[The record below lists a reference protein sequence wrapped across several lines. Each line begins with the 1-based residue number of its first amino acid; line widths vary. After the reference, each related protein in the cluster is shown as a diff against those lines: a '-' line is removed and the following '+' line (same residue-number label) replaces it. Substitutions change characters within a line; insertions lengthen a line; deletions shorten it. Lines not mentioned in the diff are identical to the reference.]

1 MSTVINCVDYEAGRR
16 RAEVDLKEA
25 CPAEA
30 DGNFIWVG
38 LHEPDK
44 ELLRT
49 VQQRFALHDLAIED
63 ALLAH
68 QRPKLEIYGDSI
80 FVALRTAQ
88 LVDHKIQFGETH
100 IFAGRGY
107 VVTVRHGSTTAYRE
121 VRARCESAPKMLA
134 MGESFVVYSIID
146 FIVDNYF
153 PVLHGLEAEADALE
167 EEVFSSKSDQA
178 DVERIYELRHELLL
192 LRRAVQPLQE
202 VCNRIMRYDVPLID
216 HAMND
221 YFRDIQDHVIRVVEG
236 IDNLRDLLTA
246 ALEANL
252 LLVSL
257 AQNDVTKKLTGWA
270 AILSI
275 PLAIASIYGM
285 NFKWMPELEQPYG
298 YPAVMAFIIGLCGL
312 LVLPVQARRLAL
324 GAQPA
329 LRRSSHRCLE
339 LERFAER
346 VSARL
351 AGPVIAHVARV
362 DMLGQQRRKQHVA
375 ALRAGRQA
383 GRVRPEERR
392 CRRRV
397 QRHGEASSACSSSSP
412 PEVPLT
418 KIMRRDRGGRM
429 NLS

>member
-1 MSTVINCVDYEAGRR
+1 MSTVINCVAYAEGKR
-16 RAEVDLKEA
+16 RAEVELAQA
-25 CPAEA
+25 CPADA
-30 DGNFIWVG
+30 AGNFIWVG

-49 VQQRFALHDLAIED
+49 VQQRFNLHDLAIED

-68 QRPKLEIYGDSI
+68 QRPKLEVYGDSV

-88 LVDHKIQFGETH
+88 LVDKKIQFGETH
-100 IFAGRGY
+100 IFAGRGF
-107 VVTVRHGSTTAYRE
+107 VVTVRHGSTTAYKD
-121 VRARCESAPKMLA
+121 VRARCENAPKMLA

-153 PVLHGLEAEADALE
+153 PVLHELEAEADALE
-167 EEVFSSKSDQA
+167 EEVFAHRSDPT

-236 IDNLRDLLTA
+236 IDNLRDLLNA

-257 AQNDVTKKLTGWA
+257 AQNQVTKKLTGWA

-285 NFKWMPELEQPYG
+285 NFKWMPELELPYG
-298 YPAVMAFIIGLCGL
+298 YPTVMAVMFTLCGFL
-312 LVLPVQARRLAL
+312 FY
-324 GAQPA
+324 
-329 LRRSSHRCLE
+329 
-339 LERFAER
+339 RFR
-346 VSARL
+346 
-351 AGPVIAHVARV
+351 
-362 DMLGQQRRKQHVA
+362 
-375 ALRAGRQA
+375 RAGW
-383 GRVRPEERR
+383 
-392 CRRRV
+392 
-397 QRHGEASSACSSSSP
+397 
-412 PEVPLT
+412 L
-418 KIMRRDRGGRM
+418 
-429 NLS
+429 

>member
-1 MSTVINCVDYEAGRR
+1 MSTVINCVAYAEGKR
-16 RAEVDLKEA
+16 RAEVDLTQA
-25 CPAEA
+25 CPADA
-30 DGNFIWVG
+30 AGNFIWVG

-49 VQQRFALHDLAIED
+49 VQQRFNLHDLAIED

-68 QRPKLEIYGDSI
+68 QRPKLEVYGDSV

-88 LVDHKIQFGETH
+88 LVDKKIQFGETH
-100 IFAGRGY
+100 IFAGRGF
-107 VVTVRHGSTTAYRE
+107 VVTVRHGSTTAYKD
-121 VRARCESAPKMLA
+121 VRARCENAPKMLA

-153 PVLHGLEAEADALE
+153 PVLHELEAEADALE
-167 EEVFSSKSDQA
+167 EEVFAHRSDPT

-236 IDNLRDLLTA
+236 IDNLRDLLNA

-257 AQNDVTKKLTGWA
+257 AQNQVTKKLTGWA

-285 NFKWMPELEQPYG
+285 NFKWMPELELPYG
-298 YPAVMAFIIGLCGL
+298 YPTVMAVMFTLCGFL
-312 LVLPVQARRLAL
+312 FY
-324 GAQPA
+324 
-329 LRRSSHRCLE
+329 
-339 LERFAER
+339 RFR
-346 VSARL
+346 
-351 AGPVIAHVARV
+351 
-362 DMLGQQRRKQHVA
+362 
-375 ALRAGRQA
+375 RAGW
-383 GRVRPEERR
+383 
-392 CRRRV
+392 
-397 QRHGEASSACSSSSP
+397 
-412 PEVPLT
+412 L
-418 KIMRRDRGGRM
+418 
-429 NLS
+429 

>member
-1 MSTVINCVDYEAGRR
+1 MSAVINCVSYDGGLRH
-16 RAEVDLKEA
+16 AEVDLA
-25 CPAEA
+25 QARCPDK
-30 DGNFIWVG
+30 DGAFIWVG

-49 VQQRFALHDLAIED
+49 VQQRFNLHDLAIED

-68 QRPKLEIYGDSI
+68 QRPKLEIYGESI

-88 LVDHKIQFGETH
+88 LVDKKIQFGETH
-100 IFAGRGY
+100 IFAGPAY
-107 VVTVRHGSTTAYRE
+107 VVTVRHGSTTGYRE
-121 VRARCESAPKMLA
+121 VRARAESAPKMLA
-134 MGESFVVYSIID
+134 KGESFVVYSIID

-153 PVLHGLEAEADALE
+153 PVLHEMEAEADALE
-167 EEVFSSKSDQA
+167 EEVFSHRSDPT

-236 IDNLRDLLTA
+236 IDNLRDLLNA

-257 AQNDVTKKLTGWA
+257 AQNQVTKTLTGWA

-298 YPAVMAFIIGLCGL
+298 YPTVMALMIAICGYL
-312 LVLPVQARRLAL
+312 FY
-324 GAQPA
+324 
-329 LRRSSHRCLE
+329 
-339 LERFAER
+339 RFR
-346 VSARL
+346 
-351 AGPVIAHVARV
+351 
-362 DMLGQQRRKQHVA
+362 
-375 ALRAGRQA
+375 RAGW
-383 GRVRPEERR
+383 
-392 CRRRV
+392 
-397 QRHGEASSACSSSSP
+397 
-412 PEVPLT
+412 
-418 KIMRRDRGGRM
+418 I
-429 NLS
+429 

>member
-1 MSTVINCVDYEAGRR
+1 MSTVINCVEYEAGKR

-25 CPAEA
+25 IPCEK
-30 DGNFIWVG
+30 DGAFVWVG

-44 ELLRT
+44 DLLRT
-49 VQQRFALHDLAIED
+49 VQQRFNLHDLAVED

-68 QRPKLEIYGDSI
+68 QRPKLEIYGDSVFI
-80 FVALRTAQ
+80 ALRTAQ
-88 LVDHKIQFGETH
+88 LVDRKLQFGETH
-100 IFAGRGY
+100 IFAWRGY

-146 FIVDNYF
+146 FIVDNYI
-153 PVLHGLEAEADALE
+153 PVLHALEAEADRLE
-167 EEVFSSKSDQA
+167 EEVFANKSDHA

-192 LRRAVQPLQE
+192 LRRAAQPLQE

-236 IDNLRDLLTA
+236 IDNLRDLLNS

-257 AQNDVTKKLTGWA
+257 AQNQVTKTLTGWA

-298 YPAVMAFIIGLCGL
+298 YPIVMAIMISICGYMFY
-312 LVLPVQARRLAL
+312 
-324 GAQPA
+324 
-329 LRRSSHRCLE
+329 
-339 LERFAER
+339 RFR
-346 VSARL
+346 
-351 AGPVIAHVARV
+351 
-362 DMLGQQRRKQHVA
+362 
-375 ALRAGRQA
+375 RAGW
-383 GRVRPEERR
+383 
-392 CRRRV
+392 
-397 QRHGEASSACSSSSP
+397 
-412 PEVPLT
+412 L
-418 KIMRRDRGGRM
+418 
-429 NLS
+429 

>member
-1 MSTVINCVDYEAGRR
+1 MSTVINCVEYEAGKR

-25 CPAEA
+25 CPCSA
-30 DGNFIWVG
+30 DGSFVWVG
-38 LHEPDK
+38 LHAPDK

-49 VQQRFALHDLAIED
+49 VQQRFGLHDLAIED

-68 QRPKLEIYGDSI
+68 QRPKLEIYGDAI

-88 LVDHKIQFGETH
+88 LVDKKVQFGETH

-121 VRARCESAPKMLA
+121 VRARCENVPQMLA
-134 MGESFVVYSIID
+134 KGESFVVYSIID

-153 PVLHGLEAEADALE
+153 PVLHDMEAEADALE
-167 EEVFSSKSDQA
+167 EEVFAHRSDPT

-236 IDNLRDLLTA
+236 IDNLRDLLNS

-257 AQNDVTKKLTGWA
+257 AQNQVTKKLTGWA

-275 PLAIASIYGM
+275 PLAIASVYGM
-285 NFKWMPELEQPYG
+285 NFKHMPELEQPLG
-298 YPAVMAFIIGLCGL
+298 YPIVMAVILGICGFL
-312 LVLPVQARRLAL
+312 YY
-324 GAQPA
+324 
-329 LRRSSHRCLE
+329 
-339 LERFAER
+339 RFR
-346 VSARL
+346 
-351 AGPVIAHVARV
+351 
-362 DMLGQQRRKQHVA
+362 
-375 ALRAGRQA
+375 RAGW
-383 GRVRPEERR
+383 
-392 CRRRV
+392 
-397 QRHGEASSACSSSSP
+397 
-412 PEVPLT
+412 L
-418 KIMRRDRGGRM
+418 
-429 NLS
+429 